1 MDQEALPVLLWTR
14 TGRQVDSS
22 HLPVWL
28 TLPSQLK
35 ASFLILDNAIGER
48 RPVVGRGL

>member
-1 MDQEALPVLLWTR
+1 MDQESLPALLWTR
-14 TGRQVDSS
+14 TGRQVDSA
-22 HLPVWL
+22 HLPVWP

-48 RPVVGRGL
+48 QPVVCQGL